1 MAGSTDYLNTIGAGS
16 GLDTK
21 AIVTAMVNA
30 EKAAP
35 QASIDRRSED
45 VTADISG
52 VAKVKSAL
60 AALQTAFKGLDD
72 KNDFNFATISNSG
85 TAYVKASLDG
95 TLAQSG
101 SYNIEVNSL
110 AKAEMRQSAEFT
122 STTSDLNAGAAFS
135 FTVQVG
141 SGTAQTVSLAAGG
154 VTLDNA
160 AKAINDLDMG
170 VAAWVVQNAAG
181 KYKLLTQG
189 PTGAAN
195 TVTVT
200 DTNDLFGLNQNSAKV
215 QTATDADVDINGV
228 NVVRSSNNMN
238 DLIPGVSIDL
248 QSTSAQAFNLSVG
261 RDMSAAQAAITK
273 VVTAVND
280 FETVMKEVTAVKD
293 ANGEPGPLKSDAGI
307 KAIRDKLRDFM
318 ITDSSTP
325 GTSITS
331 ASNMGIS
338 VQRDGSFKVDS
349 VKLASALVSNF
360 DDVTKMFSANTN
372 NQTTYGT
379 ANRGLAGDMVK
390 QISDYLASS
399 GIIKTREAAYSKTQS
414 TLTSEQQALDTKMAG
429 VEERYTKQFTTMN
442 KIMDEMK
449 NMQKYLESQLE
460 NLPFTSNND

>member
-293 ANGEPGPLKSDAGI
+293 ANGESGPLKSDAGI
-307 KAIRDKLRDFM
+307 KTIRDKQRDFM

-399 GIIKTREAAYSKTQS
+399 GIIKTRETAYSKTQS

>member
-261 RDMSAAQAAITK
+261 RDMSVAQAAITK

>member
-1 MAGSTDYLNTIGAGS
+1 
-16 GLDTK
+16 
-21 AIVTAMVNA
+21 
-30 EKAAP
+30 
-35 QASIDRRSED
+35 
-45 VTADISG
+45 
-52 VAKVKSAL
+52 
-60 AALQTAFKGLDD
+60 
-72 KNDFNFATISNSG
+72 
-85 TAYVKASLDG
+85 
-95 TLAQSG
+95 
-101 SYNIEVNSL
+101 
-110 AKAEMRQSAEFT
+110 
-122 STTSDLNAGAAFS
+122 
-135 FTVQVG
+135 
-141 SGTAQTVSLAAGG
+141 
-154 VTLDNA
+154 
-160 AKAINDLDMG
+160 
-170 VAAWVVQNAAG
+170 
-181 KYKLLTQG
+181 
-189 PTGAAN
+189 
-195 TVTVT
+195 
-200 DTNDLFGLNQNSAKV
+200 
-215 QTATDADVDINGV
+215 
-228 NVVRSSNNMN
+228 
-238 DLIPGVSIDL
+238 
-248 QSTSAQAFNLSVG
+248 
-261 RDMSAAQAAITK
+261 AAITK

-280 FETVMKEVTAVKD
+280 FETVIKEVTAVKD
-293 ANGEPGPLKSDAGI
+293 ANGDPGPLKSDAGI

>member
-293 ANGEPGPLKSDAGI
+293 ANGDPGPLKSDAGI

>member
-1 MAGSTDYLNTIGAGS
+1 
-16 GLDTK
+16 
-21 AIVTAMVNA
+21 
-30 EKAAP
+30 
-35 QASIDRRSED
+35 
-45 VTADISG
+45 
-52 VAKVKSAL
+52 
-60 AALQTAFKGLDD
+60 
-72 KNDFNFATISNSG
+72 
-85 TAYVKASLDG
+85 
-95 TLAQSG
+95 
-101 SYNIEVNSL
+101 L

-293 ANGEPGPLKSDAGI
+293 ANGDPGPLKSDAGI

>member
-293 ANGEPGPLKSDAGI
+293 ANGESGPLKSDAGI
-307 KAIRDKLRDFM
+307 KTIRDKLRDFM

-399 GIIKTREAAYSKTQS
+399 GIIKTRETAYSKTQS